1 MKGYT
6 KDNKVKLKINK
17 HKSLISIMFKILKY
31 VLSLI
36 FVT

>member
-17 HKSLISIMFKILKY
+17 QKSLISIMFKILKY